1 MCDYSLEHYKSRPAA
16 KDEQLVTQRFTSG
29 SIGFAAPGDANTA
42 VCIQCDMK
50 LALSNVPATLQT
62 RLGVSADEVVTF
74 SRLDAG
80 LYRDGVRFENDKQVS
95 LQDLG
100 PGVTAIL
107 VDDLQGGKTAK
118 AALVAAE

>member
-1 MCDYSLEHYKSRPAA
+1 
-16 KDEQLVTQRFTSG
+16 
-29 SIGFAAPGDANTA
+29 
-42 VCIQCDMK
+42 MK

-62 RLGVSADEVVTF
+62 RLGVSADAVVTF

-100 PGVTAIL
+100 PGVTAIV